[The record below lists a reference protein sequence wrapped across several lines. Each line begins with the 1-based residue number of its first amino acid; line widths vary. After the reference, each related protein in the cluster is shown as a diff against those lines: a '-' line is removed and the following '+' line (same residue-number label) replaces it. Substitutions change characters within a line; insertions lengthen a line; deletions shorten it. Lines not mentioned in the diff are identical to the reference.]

1 MSSGEQR
8 KVVVV
13 FGATGLQGGSI
24 IEQILS
30 DPKASSQFSIRG
42 ITRDPTKPAAKA
54 LTAKGVDCVAADLED
69 KPSLRKAFEG
79 AYAAYAV
86 TNYWEKL
93 SAEIEVQQG
102 KNVADVAK
110 AVGLQHLIWSSL
122 PNVTKLS
129 GGALSQVYHFD
140 SKADVEEYIRKIGV
154 PATFFMP
161 GFYMS
166 NIPGN
171 AFAPNPEN
179 GTYRF
184 ALPIP
189 PNSPMPLF
197 DTGSDT
203 GKFVK
208 AILLNREKCLGKNVL
223 GATDYYTP
231 EQIVEQFKE
240 VKPKA
245 GHGATY
251 AELPPE
257 VYKGFLAKA
266 GLPEFAQEELLQNMQ
281 LMPQFGYYGGA
292 SLKESHDLVG
302 GGLTTW
308 SEFAAKTPAW
318 KDLD

>member
-1 MSSGEQR
+1 M
-8 KVVVV
+8 
-13 FGATGLQGGSI
+13 
-24 IEQILS
+24 
-30 DPKASSQFSIRG
+30 
-42 ITRDPTKPAAKA
+42 
-54 LTAKGVDCVAADLED
+54 
-69 KPSLRKAFEG
+69 
-79 AYAAYAV
+79 
-86 TNYWEKL
+86 
-93 SAEIEVQQG
+93 
-102 KNVADVAK
+102 
-110 AVGLQHLIWSSL
+110 L
-122 PNVTKLS
+122 PNVPSPFPELFKCLLFVRLTNLSSVS
-129 GGALSQVYHFD
+129 GGALSKVHHFD

-166 NIPGN
+166 NIPGKS
-171 AFAPNPEN
+171 FAPNPDN

-189 PNSPMPLF
+189 ANSPIPLF

-231 EQIVEQFKE
+231 DQIVEQFKE

-257 VYKGFLAKA
+257 AFKGFLAKT
-266 GLPEFAQEELLQNMQ
+266 GMPEPVQEEMLQNMQ

-292 SLKESHDLVG
+292 SLKESQDV
-302 GGLTTW
+302 
-308 SEFAAKTPAW
+308 SFTPLFVLIVSCTLHRPISFQDAPCSAEADNASCSSW
-318 KDLD
+318 EVV

>member
-1 MSSGEQR
+1 MDHSEPK
-8 KVVVV
+8 KVLVV

-24 IEQILS
+24 IEQVLA

-42 ITRDPTKPAAKA
+42 ITRDPSKPAAKE
-54 LTAKGVDCVAADLED
+54 LTAKGVECVAADLED
-69 KPSLRKAFEG
+69 KASLRKALEG

-86 TNYWEKL
+86 TNFWEKF
-93 SAEIEVQQG
+93 SAELEVQQG

-110 AVGLQHLIWSSL
+110 EVGLQHLVWSSL

-129 GGALSQVYHFD
+129 GGALSKVHHFD
-140 SKADVEEYIRKIGV
+140 SKAEVEEYIRQIGV

-166 NIPGN
+166 NIPGKS
-171 AFAPNPEN
+171 FAPNPEN

-189 PNSPMPLF
+189 ANSPMPLF
-197 DTGSDT
+197 ATGYDT

-208 AILLNREKCLGKNVL
+208 AILLNREKCLGKHVL

-240 VKPKA
+240 VKPNA
-245 GHGATY
+245 GRGATY

-257 VYKGFLAKA
+257 VFKGFLGKTGMAE
-266 GLPEFAQEELLQNMQ
+266 PVQEEMLQNMQ
-281 LMPQFGYYGGA
+281 LMPQFGYYFGA
-292 SLKESHDLVG
+292 SLKETHDLVG

-308 SEFAAKTPAW
+308 KEFAAKSPAW